1 MEAENIINYIKNVSK
16 ARVTGEKIKSKLRK
30 KDFQMNE
37 TSIDSLS
44 NSNELKLP
52 KETSAK
58 HVFGLTI

>member
-16 ARVTGEKIKSKLRK
+16 ARVTGKKIKSKLRK

>member
-44 NSNELKLP
+44 NSN
-52 KETSAK
+52 
-58 HVFGLTI
+58 